1 VTARF
6 GILERLVGGRTAEE
20 GETIMANH
28 PDAALRAAAR
38 KAAGGRL
45 RAAALACGGML
56 LLAAC
61 GGSPDHQAAGA
72 TTTSRLRTPAETCAL
87 QVGYWANELLKPN
100 HDKGYDYQEM
110 GLTTADFQLVLDIT
124 KAAKRLGP
132 NATHEQQLA
141 FVNREAQRRCANKA
155 PTCTTTGGAGW
166 PC

>member
-1 VTARF
+1 
-6 GILERLVGGRTAEE
+6 LEEA
-20 GETIMANH
+20 TIMANH
-28 PDAALRAAAR
+28 PGAAR
-38 KAAGGRL
+38 KAAGVRL
-45 RAAALACGGML
+45 RAVALACGGML

-61 GGSPDHQAAGA
+61 GTPDHPAAEA
-72 TTTSRLRTPAETCAL
+72 TTSSRLRTAAETCAL

-132 NATHEQQLA
+132 DATHEQQLA
-141 FVNREAQRRCANKA
+141 FVNHEAQRRCANRRTT
-155 PTCTTTGGAGW
+155 TCTTATHAGW

>member
-1 VTARF
+1 
-6 GILERLVGGRTAEE
+6 
-20 GETIMANH
+20 MANH
-28 PDAALRAAAR
+28 PGAALR
-38 KAAGGRL
+38 
-45 RAAALACGGML
+45 ALACGGVL

-61 GGSPDHQAAGA
+61 GGAPDHPAAGA

-124 KAAKRLGP
+124 KAARRLGP
-132 NATHEQQLA
+132 GTTHQQQLA
-141 FVNREAQRRCANKA
+141 FVNREAQRRCAGRGTT
-155 PTCTTTGGAGW
+155 TCTTATHAGW